1 MTTTEGAVTSAG
13 ERTAYITC
21 VLCEASCGLEVKLR
35 DEVIESV
42 RGNERD
48 PLSRGHIC
56 PKAIALQDIHDDPD
70 RLRKPVRRDGEDW
83 IEIEWEEAID
93 LVATRLAAVQA
104 EHGRNAVGVYLG
116 NPNVHSLGALT
127 HGLNLV
133 RTIGTKNTF
142 SATSADQLPH
152 QLTAWAL
159 YGHQFLMPVPDI
171 DRADLI
177 VLFGH
182 NPMAS
187 NGSIW
192 TVPDFPARRRELASR
207 GGRLVVVDPRR
218 TETAKVADE
227 HHFVRPG
234 TDVWVLLA
242 MLREVLALG
251 ARPAAHVDGIEAVRR
266 AVEPFTP
273 EVAESFSGMPAASVR
288 GLAAALHG
296 AGAGALHGRMG
307 VSTQAHGVTCQ
318 WAIQCINILTG
329 NLDRPG
335 GTMFTTPAIDL
346 IAHKLVPA
354 GHLGAWRSR
363 VRGLPEFGSELPVS
377 TLADEMLTPGEGQL
391 RALVSIAGNPV
402 SSTPGGHRLD
412 AALDGLDFMVAIDI
426 YINETTRHADVI
438 LPPTGPLEREHYDLI
453 FHTLAVRNTARWSP
467 ALFDKPDS
475 ARHDW
480 EIARDLSF
488 ALIRARG
495 DKPSLVDQ
503 GRFRV
508 SPRMIIDGLLRVGPV
523 RGGVKKVAKTPGGV
537 DLGALQSQLPERLQT
552 PNKRIHLA
560 PDVLMDAVTELAD
573 HVDVGPITLRD
584 NELLLIGR
592 RHQRDNNS
600 WMHNA
605 PRLTKGRP
613 RHHLLAHPD
622 DLAERGIVDG
632 SFVRVRSA
640 SGAVEVEV
648 SASEDMM
655 PGVVSLPHGYG
666 HGLKDGVRMRFA
678 VQLPGVSI
686 NDLTDPSR
694 TEAVGA
700 NAVLNGVPV
709 TIEALAAADVGN

>member
-1 MTTTEGAVTSAG
+1 MSEHPTS
-13 ERTAYITC
+13 ERTAHITC

-35 DEVIESV
+35 DEAITSIRGLES
-42 RGNERD
+42 D

-56 PKAIALQDIHDDPD
+56 PKAVALQDLHDDPD
-70 RLRKPVRRDGEDW
+70 RLRKPVRREGEQW
-83 IEIEWEEAID
+83 IEMEWDEAIE
-93 LVATRLAAVQA
+93 LVASRLAAIQT

-127 HGLNLV
+127 HGINLV
-133 RTIGTKNTF
+133 RTLGTKNTF

-152 QLTAWAL
+152 QLIAWAL

-171 DRADLI
+171 DRSELI

-227 HHFVRPG
+227 HHFIRPG

-242 MLREVLALG
+242 MLREVIALG
-251 ARPAAHVDGIEAVRR
+251 ASPAAYVDGVAEVRR

-273 EVAESFSGMPAASVR
+273 EVAEAHSGMPAATIR
-288 GLAAALHG
+288 DLAAALHG
-296 AGAGALHGRMG
+296 AGASALHGRMG
-307 VSTQAHGVTCQ
+307 VSTQAYGVVCQ

-335 GTMFTTPAIDL
+335 GTMVTTPAIDL
-346 IAHKLVPA
+346 IGHKLVAA
-354 GHLGAWRSR
+354 GHYGAWRSR
-363 VRGLPEFGSELPVS
+363 VRDLPEFGSELPVS
-377 TLADEMLTPGEGQL
+377 TLADEILTTGEGQI
-391 RALVSIAGNPV
+391 RALLTVAGNPV
-402 SSTPGGHRLD
+402 SSVPGGRRLD
-412 AALDGLDFMVAIDI
+412 EAIEGLEFRAAIDI
-426 YINETTRHADVI
+426 YVNETTRHADVI

-467 ALFDKPDS
+467 ALFDKPEE

-488 ALIRARG
+488 ALIKARG
-495 DKPSLVDQ
+495 DRPSLTDLA
-503 GRFRV
+503 RFKV
-508 SPRMIIDGLLRVGPV
+508 SPRMIVDGLLRVGPV
-523 RGGVKKVAKTPGGV
+523 RGGVKKLTKQPGGV
-537 DLGALQSQLPERLQT
+537 DLGPLQSQLPDRLQT
-552 PNKRIHLA
+552 PTKRIDLA
-560 PDVLMDAVTELAD
+560 HAVPVGGVAELAD
-573 HVDVGPITLRD
+573 HLDVGPIALREG
-584 NELLLIGR
+584 ELLLIGR

-605 PRLTKGRP
+605 TRLTKGRA
-613 RHHLLAHPD
+613 RHQLLAHPD
-622 DLAERGIVDG
+622 DLAARGIDDG
-632 SFVRVRSA
+632 ATVSVRSA
-640 SGAVEVEV
+640 SGEVSVEVA
-648 SASEDMM
+648 ASEDMM

-666 HGLKDGVRMRFA
+666 QGQRAGVRMRNA
-678 VQLPGVSI
+678 VEVPGVSM
-686 NDLTDPSR
+686 NDLTDPAR
-694 TEAVGA
+694 TEQVAA

-709 TIEALAAADVGN
+709 TLTPA